1 MTELQPNVTELRLSR
16 EFEFSAG
23 DYVLINI
30 PRISLLEWHPFTISS
45 PPEYE
50 LFSLHVKNSGGWSE
64 ALYRLATRSQLG
76 ATPQFGNNKIKPA
89 VDNFI
94 EGPSSVVSPA
104 LDWSLQEEG

>member
-16 EFEFSAG
+16 VFEFSAG

-45 PPEYE
+45 PPQYE
-50 LFSLHVKNSGGWSE
+50 MFSLHVKNSGGWSE

-76 ATPQFGNNKIKPA
+76 GPRQFGNNKIKPA

-94 EGPSSVVSPA
+94 EGLSSVSPA
-104 LDWSLQEEG
+104 LDWSLQEGG